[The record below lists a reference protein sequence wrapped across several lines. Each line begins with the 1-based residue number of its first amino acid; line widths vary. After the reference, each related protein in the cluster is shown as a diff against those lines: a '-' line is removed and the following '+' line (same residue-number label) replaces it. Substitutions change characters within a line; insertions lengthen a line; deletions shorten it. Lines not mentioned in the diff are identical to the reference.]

1 MLREKIVS
9 DKCDMYSAAD
19 AMVVVRFRKLD
30 GINIEGIISN
40 IHIPDEISFSNYGD
54 MLLKIEQIYDLL
66 GMRTDSNKL
75 RGNVTA
81 QKWQK
86 SVLKSAEDRKK
97 GVDVWQYSHDL
108 QVSGDPVIYIHTH
121 YTGRITAGRVLYW
134 QRKYKD
140 EIYYRSALEL
150 LHIIDGLY
158 GKAGFFDCRG

>member
-86 SVLKSAEDRKK
+86 SVLKSAEDRKR

-108 QVSGDPVIYIHTH
+108 QVSGDPVIYIHT
-121 YTGRITAGRVLYW
+121 LYW
-134 QRKYKD
+134 QNYSWQGFILARKYKD
-140 EIYYRSALEL
+140 RIYYRSALEL
-150 LHIIDGLY
+150 LHIIDGLIR
-158 GKAGFFDCRG
+158 GKQDFDCGG